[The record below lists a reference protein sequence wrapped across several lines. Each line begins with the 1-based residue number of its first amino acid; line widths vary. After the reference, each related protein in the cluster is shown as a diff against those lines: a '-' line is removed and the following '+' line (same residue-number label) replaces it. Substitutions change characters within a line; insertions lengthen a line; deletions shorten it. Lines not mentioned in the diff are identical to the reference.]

1 MSGSRYIQLHA
12 SAHYGALSSPQPLR
26 TSSRWRNPCF
36 ISSFLTVS
44 SVASACHHGALHFG
58 VGPLLVLLSS
68 ILYWQDPVREIALTL
83 MAS

>member
-1 MSGSRYIQLHA
+1 MAAVTHLVALAQPVLHFV
-12 SAHYGALSSPQPLR
+12 LP
-26 TSSRWRNPCF
+26 
-36 ISSFLTVS
+36 ITVS